1 MKYSEVYNYLKSKG
15 CTFTFDKPNGFHFRD
30 THVFYNGKEIGQLCI
45 HAMYFNKD
53 GNIHSFNYESM
64 WMSMHNFE
72 FINFLD
78 KIIYNIE

>member
-1 MKYSEVYNYLKSKG
+1 MTYGEVYDYLKSKG
-15 CTFTFDKPNGFHFRD
+15 CTFTFDNPKSFQFSD
-30 THVFYNGKEIGQLCI
+30 THVFYDGKEIGKLCM

-53 GNIHSFNYESM
+53 SMVHSFNYESV
-64 WMSMHNFE
+64 WMSMNKFE